1 MPYRGRVAYPSYVD
15 ESLFG
20 NPHERTVRQMRGRP
34 DAAADVMVLSGNEF
48 AHINLRANTTGNE
61 KSAKQLE
68 RERLHALSD
77 ARKAK
82 WPNTLEA
89 ARERKERARQ
99 EKLDAEETMRQAID
113 REEEALQAEKRRLAI
128 ERANKMLYD
137 STDRVKALH
146 SKLLLTDVLQERERQ
161 MELKSSI
168 TQRARVDEERWYQK
182 QQEAIRRMDAEE
194 DAREAEDGA
203 RRAELAR
210 VRREQIDA
218 RVQAHQ
224 GRMAERAA
232 DAETMRQI
240 AQADLEAEKEHRL
253 QELEKAHQMKAEFN
267 EANRFLMKQREHE
280 AAILAGEEQRML
292 QYAKQKERDLME
304 RRDRETQRFV
314 DRQNWRQKLIDTQ
327 IAKLTDINA
336 QQNSRLEAQAVE
348 VQAKAMEARNKLD
361 EKKKDEMLVTH
372 MSRQQQMR
380 WKAEKAAQQEADDGY
395 FADGLKKLNA
405 QLREEEAQT
414 IRDKFEE
421 CRRNDAFLLKQMS
434 QKRDKVEDEKADD
447 LMQAEMS
454 KQWMADDDAIYEQY
468 AQLCLDEYVAAGKSH
483 ESLRHPPLPPCRSL
497 RRR

>member
-1 MPYRGRVAYPSYVD
+1 
-15 ESLFG
+15 
-20 NPHERTVRQMRGRP
+20 
-34 DAAADVMVLSGNEF
+34 
-48 AHINLRANTTGNE
+48 
-61 KSAKQLE
+61 
-68 RERLHALSD
+68 
-77 ARKAK
+77 
-82 WPNTLEA
+82 
-89 ARERKERARQ
+89 
-99 EKLDAEETMRQAID
+99 
-113 REEEALQAEKRRLAI
+113 
-128 ERANKMLYD
+128 
-137 STDRVKALH
+137 
-146 SKLLLTDVLQERERQ
+146 
-161 MELKSSI
+161 
-168 TQRARVDEERWYQK
+168 
-182 QQEAIRRMDAEE
+182 
-194 DAREAEDGA
+194 
-203 RRAELAR
+203 
-210 VRREQIDA
+210 
-218 RVQAHQ
+218 
-224 GRMAERAA
+224 
-232 DAETMRQI
+232 
-240 AQADLEAEKEHRL
+240 
-253 QELEKAHQMKAEFN
+253 
-267 EANRFLMKQREHE
+267 
-280 AAILAGEEQRML
+280 ML

-468 AQLCLDEYVAAGKSH
+468 AQLCLDEYVAAGKNPKPVTLLLQK
-483 ESLRHPPLPPCRSL
+483 ELNPKRLTA
-497 RRR
+497 

>member
-280 AAILAGEEQRML
+280 AAILA
-292 QYAKQKERDLME
+292 
-304 RRDRETQRFV
+304 
-314 DRQNWRQKLIDTQ
+314 
-327 IAKLTDINA
+327 
-336 QQNSRLEAQAVE
+336 
-348 VQAKAMEARNKLD
+348 
-361 EKKKDEMLVTH
+361 
-372 MSRQQQMR
+372 
-380 WKAEKAAQQEADDGY
+380 
-395 FADGLKKLNA
+395 
-405 QLREEEAQT
+405 
-414 IRDKFEE
+414 
-421 CRRNDAFLLKQMS
+421 
-434 QKRDKVEDEKADD
+434 
-447 LMQAEMS
+447 
-454 KQWMADDDAIYEQY
+454 
-468 AQLCLDEYVAAGKSH
+468 
-483 ESLRHPPLPPCRSL
+483 
-497 RRR
+497 